1 MIDIDSTFFI
11 QLINF
16 LITVVFLNALLI
28 RPIRE
33 KIKER
38 NTLMA
43 NQLATIEDFTSSA
56 DTKLK
61 GYELALDSARQ
72 QGLELRKQMRADGA
86 GEEQQIMAAA
96 GKDVAG
102 TMKAAQDEIA
112 AQVAGAKKALSID
125 VEKFALKATAKIL
138 GQA

>member
-16 LITVVFLNALLI
+16 LITLVILNALLI
-28 RPIRE
+28 KPIRE

-38 NTLMA
+38 NALMA
-43 NQLATIEDFTSSA
+43 DQLSTIETFNMGA
-56 DTKLK
+56 DEKLK
-61 GYELALDSARQ
+61 SYEQTLDAARQ
-72 QGLELRKQMRADGA
+72 QGLELRKQMRAEGA
-86 GEEQQIMAAA
+86 GEEQQIMSAA
-96 GKDVAG
+96 GKEVAA
-102 TMKAAQDEIA
+102 TMKAAQEAIA
-112 AQVAGAKKALSID
+112 AEVNGAKNALSAD

>member
-16 LITVVFLNALLI
+16 LLTVVFLNALLI

-33 KIKER
+33 KVKER

-43 NQLATIEDFTSSA
+43 DQLSTIETFTANA
-56 DTKLK
+56 DEKLK
-61 GYELALDSARQ
+61 GYEKALDSTRQ
-72 QGLELRKQMRADGA
+72 QGLELRKQMRAEGS
-86 GEEQQIMAAA
+86 GEEQQIMAAV
-96 GKDVAG
+96 GKEVAA
-102 TMKAAQDEIA
+102 TLKAAQDEIA
-112 AQVAGAKKALSID
+112 AQVAGAKNALIAD

>member
-1 MIDIDSTFFI
+1 MIDIDSTLFI

-16 LITVVFLNALLI
+16 LITLVFLNALLI
-28 RPIRE
+28 KPIRE

-43 NQLATIEDFTSSA
+43 DQLTTIESFTANA
-56 DTKLK
+56 DEKLK
-61 GYELALDSARQ
+61 GYEQTMDAARQ
-72 QGLELRKQMRADGA
+72 QGLELRKQMRAEGA
-86 GEEQQIMAAA
+86 GEEQQIMSAA
-96 GKDVAG
+96 GKEVAA
-102 TMKAAQDEIA
+102 TMRAAQEAIA
-112 AQVAGAKKALSID
+112 AQVTGAKNALSAD